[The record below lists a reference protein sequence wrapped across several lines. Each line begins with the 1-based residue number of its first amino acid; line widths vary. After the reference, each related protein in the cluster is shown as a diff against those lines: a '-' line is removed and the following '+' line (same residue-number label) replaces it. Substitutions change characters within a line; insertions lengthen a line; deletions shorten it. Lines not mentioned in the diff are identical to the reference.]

1 MASILDF
8 TRFPLAVN
16 FAVFALAAGIV
27 WLAGTRIARYAD
39 RISRQTGLGGVVVG
53 LLLLGGVTSLPEA
66 AVSITSAYAGN
77 AALAVNS
84 LLGGVAMQVAI
95 LAVADAAI
103 GREALTSVLASPAV
117 LLQAALNVLMLAL
130 VAAGTVIVGVQVLGV
145 GLWSWAIV
153 VVYAIS
159 ITMIVRNQGHAA
171 WMPVKRGAR
180 AADSEKR
187 SHEPAKPSQ
196 QPGEKLGATIAKT
209 VFAGALILIAG
220 FVLSRTGE
228 AIAEQTGLGSSFVGA
243 VLVAI
248 STSLP
253 EVSTVLGAVK
263 LRRYEM
269 AVADIFGT
277 NLFDIVLVFVAD
289 LVYTGGPVLGEVGR
303 FSTVAALLG
312 IAVTTLFL
320 VGLIE
325 RRDRTVMRMGVDSL
339 AVLIVYFGGVFML
352 YRIA

>member
-1 MASILDF
+1 MALLLDF

-16 FAVFALAAGIV
+16 FAVFAFAAGIV

-39 RISRQTGLGGVVVG
+39 RISRQTGLGAVVLG
-53 LLLLGGVTSLPEA
+53 LLLLGGVTSLPEF

-77 AALAVNS
+77 AELAVNS

-95 LAVADAAI
+95 LAIADAAI
-103 GREALTSVLASPAV
+103 GRKALTSVIASPAV
-117 LLQAALNVLMLAL
+117 LLQATLNVLMLAL

-153 VVYAIS
+153 VVYAIA
-159 ITMIVRNQGHAA
+159 ITMIVRNRGHAA
-171 WMPVKRGAR
+171 WMPVKRDEPSAG
-180 AADSEKR
+180 SEKL
-187 SHEPAKPSQ
+187 SPDLAKPSQ
-196 QPGEKLGATIAKT
+196 PPDEKLGVTIAKT
-209 VFAGALILIAG
+209 VFAAMLILIAG
-220 FVLSRTGE
+220 FMLARAGE

-253 EVSTVLGAVK
+253 EVSTVLGAIK

-277 NLFDIVLVFVAD
+277 NLFDILLVFVAD
-289 LVYTGGPVLGEVGR
+289 LVYAGGPVLGEVGR
-303 FSTVAALLG
+303 FSTLAALLG

-325 RRDRTVMRMGVDSL
+325 RRDHTIMRMGADSL
-339 AVLIVYFGGVFML
+339 AVLIVYFGGVYML

>member
-1 MASILDF
+1 MAWILDF

-39 RISRQTGLGGVVVG
+39 RISRQTGLGGVVLG
-53 LLLLGGVTSLPEA
+53 LLLLGGVTSLPEV
-66 AVSITSAYAGN
+66 AVSITSAYTGN

-95 LAVADAAI
+95 LAIADAAI
-103 GREALTSVLASPAV
+103 GRDALTSVIPSPAV
-117 LLQAALNVLMLAL
+117 LLQATLNVLMLAL

-153 VVYAIS
+153 VVYAIA
-159 ITMIVRNQGHAA
+159 ITLIVRNQGHAA
-171 WMPVKRGAR
+171 WMPVQRGAH
-180 AADSEKR
+180 AAASDSR
-187 SHEPAKPSQ
+187 SDEPAPTQ
-196 QPGEKLGATIAKT
+196 QPTEKLGATIAKT
-209 VFAGALILIAG
+209 VFAATLILIAG
-220 FVLSRTGE
+220 FLLSRTGE

-303 FSTVAALLG
+303 FSTLAALLG